1 MIEKMRLHP
10 CTITI
15 PPLKICTSRTKSQ
28 PLWISLVKDNPL
40 AGVLQER
47 AAANDV
53 SQIITEGA
61 SSVQTDTGEVTEVS
75 AKRTV
80 VARATVLGV
89 AWSALTAVRTFVFQ
103 TVNTKMP
110 LVVTLKTNSCHS
122 CDRLQAQSGI
132 TRCNSSGV

>member
-1 MIEKMRLHP
+1 MREKMRLGP
-10 CTITI
+10 CTVII
-15 PPLKICTSRTKSQ
+15 PPSKICTSRTKSQ

-47 AAANDV
+47 AVADDV

-61 SSVQTDTGEVTEVS
+61 SSVQTDVGEVTEVL

-89 AWSALTAVRTFVFQ
+89 AWSALTAVRTFVFW

-110 LVVTLKTNSCHS
+110 LVVTLKTNSCCSH
-122 CDRLQAQSGI
+122 DRLWAQPGI
-132 TRCNSSGV
+132 MRCNSSGV